1 VPHLSRSAFAACLAH
16 YILMELPAKS
26 RTISVADHT
35 ARGNPVPGLRNTNEM
50 SIEIYT
56 KKVYSDTKK
65 NWICSEWM

>member
-1 VPHLSRSAFAACLAH
+1 VLPLSRSDFAACLAH
-16 YILMELPAKS
+16 YILMKLPAKNS
-26 RTISVADHT
+26 KIRLADR
-35 ARGNPVPGLRNTNEM
+35 AALRNPALRLRISNEM